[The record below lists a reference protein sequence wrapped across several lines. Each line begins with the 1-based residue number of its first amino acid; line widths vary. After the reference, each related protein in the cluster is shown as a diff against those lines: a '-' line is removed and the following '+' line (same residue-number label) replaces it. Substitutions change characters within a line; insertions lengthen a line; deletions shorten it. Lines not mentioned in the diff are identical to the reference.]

1 MKIVLEIK
9 TYKRRE
15 NYKMNEIEIIQP
27 KINNQLEINNLAKQV
42 HKLHV
47 NWNPDMF
54 LDVEQVIPIERLEK
68 LIETE
73 SIYVAEIEN
82 KIVGYIIIEIKEKD
96 NGCMMRYRKL
106 LHIDTLCVD
115 EKFRG
120 MGIGTKML
128 EFAKKIAKE
137 QNCTDM
143 HLTVNPNNKN
153 AIKVYEKFGMEVN
166 NISYMM
172 KL

>member
-1 MKIVLEIK
+1 
-9 TYKRRE
+9 
-15 NYKMNEIEIIQP
+15 MNRIEIIKP
-27 KINNQLEINNLAKQV
+27 KVENQVEINNLAKQV

-54 LDVEQVIPIERLEK
+54 LDVEQVIPIERLKK
-68 LIETE
+68 LLETE
-73 SIYVAEIEN
+73 SIYIAKIEN
-82 KIVGYIIIEIKEKD
+82 KIVGYIIIDIKEQD
-96 NGCMMRYRKL
+96 NGFIRYRKIL
-106 LHIDTLCVD
+106 SIDTLCID

-120 MGIGTKML
+120 QGIGTKML
-128 EFAKKIAKE
+128 EFAKRLGKE
-137 QNCTDM
+137 KNCTDM

-153 AIKVYEKFGMEVN
+153 AIKVYENFGMKVN

>member
-1 MKIVLEIK
+1 MEEIK
-9 TYKRRE
+9 
-15 NYKMNEIEIIQP
+15 IIKPTIDEQH
-27 KINNQLEINNLAKQV
+27 EINELAKQV

-54 LDVEQVIPIERLEK
+54 FDVEQVIPIERLEK

-82 KIVGYIIIEIKEKD
+82 KIVGYIIIEIIEKD

>member
-1 MKIVLEIK
+1 MMNRIK
-9 TYKRRE
+9 
-15 NYKMNEIEIIQP
+15 IIQP
-27 KINNQLEINNLAKQV
+27 KVENQVEINNLAKQV

-54 LDVEQVIPIERLEK
+54 LDVEQVIPIERLKKLLEK
-68 LIETE
+68 E
-73 SIYVAEIEN
+73 SIYIAKIEN
-82 KIVGYIIIEIKEKD
+82 KIVGYIIINIKEK
-96 NGCMMRYRKL
+96 NNNFMRYRKIL
-106 LHIDTLCVD
+106 SIDTLCID

-120 MGIGTKML
+120 QGIGTKML
-128 EFAKKIAKE
+128 EFAKRLGKE
-137 QNCTDM
+137 KNCTDM

-153 AIKVYEKFGMEVN
+153 AIKVYENFGMKVN

>member
-1 MKIVLEIK
+1 
-9 TYKRRE
+9 
-15 NYKMNEIEIIQP
+15 MNQIEIIQP
-27 KINNQLEINNLAKQV
+27 KIENQVEINNLAKQV

-54 LDVEQVIPIERLEK
+54 LDIEQVIPIERLKK
-68 LIETE
+68 LLETE
-73 SIYVAEIEN
+73 SIYIAKIEN
-82 KIVGYIIIEIKEKD
+82 KIVGYIIIDVKEKD
-96 NGCMMRYRKL
+96 NGFIRYRKIL
-106 LHIDTLCVD
+106 SINTLCID

-120 MGIGTKML
+120 QGIGTKML
-128 EFAKKIAKE
+128 EFAKRLGKE
-137 QNCTDM
+137 KNCTDM

-153 AIKVYEKFGMEVN
+153 EIKVYENFGMKVH